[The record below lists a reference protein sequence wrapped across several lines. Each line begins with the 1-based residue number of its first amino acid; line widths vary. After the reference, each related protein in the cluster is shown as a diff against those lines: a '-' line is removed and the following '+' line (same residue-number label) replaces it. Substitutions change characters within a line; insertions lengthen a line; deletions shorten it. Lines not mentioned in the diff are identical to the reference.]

1 MIKLILP
8 LSKNTMS
15 KFFIT
20 IAFFASSLI
29 YADYSTPGTG
39 VSWNLDNLVANSGG
53 TVTFS
58 GGNYFVNSNLT
69 VSASDTVKILI
80 NATVK
85 LALNVVF
92 LVNGTLKVNPPDSA
106 KFTSIDTTQKF
117 TELRLDAAGITSSF
131 NKFIYEYSYNGLR
144 LLNVSPVFSDCKIR
158 YNCNGNPSVTVPALN
173 LFNSNPVITNC
184 LFYRN
189 YRAAIA
195 GGSNIAN
202 APQILNSQFIENNL
216 LNGNVPQINLGQ
228 SGAGTTVIR
237 GCVIRGISVNSGGI
251 AALPIGT
258 LNVVIEN
265 NNIRKNRYGIALNG
279 SVNAVIRGNIIDSN
293 SIQGLPLL
301 GGSGI
306 NCVGSGINAV
316 VSKNL
321 IRWNLWGVTLQ
332 SNAAP
337 VFGDLNVNDTNY
349 EGKNHIYGN
358 SNSGIFYDFY
368 NNTPNPIKAEN
379 NYWGT
384 MIQDS
389 VEAHI
394 FHQPDSS
401 ALGLVD
407 YLPLWL
413 PTGVTQV
420 NTSLPSGFRL
430 YKAYPNPFNPETKI
444 KFDVPSYSGA
454 DLSNIKLVIYD
465 ITGREIKLLLNESLK
480 TGTYEINWDA
490 SSYAGGVYFCRL
502 ISEKFSGAV
511 KLVLI
516 K

>member
-1 MIKLILP
+1 MKKALVLLIFMLT
-8 LSKNTMS
+8 LFSYINI
-15 KFFIT
+15 F
-20 IAFFASSLI
+20 
-29 YADYSTPGTG
+29 ADYTTPGTS
-39 VSWNLDNLVANSGG
+39 VSWNLNDLVTNSGG

-58 GGNYFVNSNLT
+58 GGNYLINSNLT
-69 VSASDTVKILI
+69 VASSDTIKILS

-92 LVNGTLKVNPPDSA
+92 LVNGALIVNPPDSV

-117 TELRLDAAGITSSF
+117 TELRLDAASNTSLF
-131 NKFIYEYSYNGLR
+131 NKFIYEYSFNGLR
-144 LLNVSPVFSDCKIR
+144 LLNVSPSFTNCTFR
-158 YNCNGNPSVTVPALN
+158 YNCNGNSLVTVPALN
-173 LFNSNPVITNC
+173 LFNANPVITNC

-228 SGAGTTVIR
+228 SGAGTTIIR
-237 GCVIRGISVNSGGI
+237 GCLIRGISVQSGGI
-251 AALPIGT
+251 AALPTSGT
-258 LNVVIEN
+258 FTVIIEN

-279 SVNAVIRGNIIDSN
+279 SVNAIIRGNIIDSN
-293 SIQGLPLL
+293 NIQGSPNL
-301 GGSGI
+301 GGSGL
-306 NCVGSGINAV
+306 NFVGSGITAK
-316 VSKNL
+316 VSKNI

-337 VFGDLNVNDTNY
+337 VFGDLSISDTNFI
-349 EGKNHIYGN
+349 GMNQIHSN

-368 NNTPNPIKAEN
+368 NNTSQPIKAEN
-379 NYWGT
+379 NFWGT

-401 ALGLVD
+401 AFGMVD
-407 YLPLWL
+407 YLPLWA
-413 PTGVTQV
+413 PVGVTV
-420 NTSLPSGFRL
+420 TNLELPSEFRL
-430 YKAYPNPFNPETKI
+430 YDAYPNPFNPVTTI
-444 KFDVPSYSGA
+444 KFDITNNSVV
-454 DLSNIKLVIYD
+454 KLFVYD
-465 ITGREIKLLLNESLK
+465 ITGKQTAMLVDQNLNSGK
-480 TGTYEINWDA
+480 YSVNFDA
-490 SSYAGGVYFCRL
+490 SNLASGIYFYKL
-502 ISEKFSGAV
+502 QTEGFISSK

>member
-1 MIKLILP
+1 MKKVLVLLIFT
-8 LSKNTMS
+8 LSLL
-15 KFFIT
+15 
-20 IAFFASSLI
+20 SSI
-29 YADYSTPGTG
+29 NIFADYTTPGTS
-39 VSWNLDNLVANSGG
+39 VSWNLNDLVTNSGG

-58 GGNYFVNSNLT
+58 GGSYFVNSNLT
-69 VSASDTVKILI
+69 VSSSDTIKILS

-92 LVNGTLKVNPPDSA
+92 LVNGALIVNPADSV

-117 TELRLDAAGITSSF
+117 TELRLDAASNTSYF
-131 NKFIYEYSYNGLR
+131 NKFIYEYSFNGLR
-144 LLNVSPVFSDCKIR
+144 LLNVSPSFTNCTFR
-158 YNCNGNPSVTVPALN
+158 YNCNGNSSVTVPALN
-173 LFNSNPVITNC
+173 LFNANPVITNC

-237 GCVIRGISVNSGGI
+237 GCLIRGISIQSGGI
-251 AALPIGT
+251 AALPVGT
-258 LNVVIEN
+258 LTVIIEN

-279 SVNAVIRGNIIDSN
+279 SVNAIIRGNIIDSN
-293 SIQGLPLL
+293 NIQGSPNL
-301 GGSGI
+301 GGSGL
-306 NCVGSGINAV
+306 NFVGSGITAR
-316 VSKNL
+316 VSKNI

-337 VFGDLNVNDTNY
+337 VFGDLSISDTNFV
-349 EGKNHIYGN
+349 GMNQIHSN

-379 NYWGT
+379 NFWGT
-384 MIQDS
+384 MNQDS

-401 ALGLVD
+401 AFGMVD
-407 YLPLWL
+407 YLPLWA
-413 PTGVTQV
+413 PVGVTV
-420 NTSLPSGFRL
+420 ISSETPSEFRL
-430 YKAYPNPFNPETKI
+430 YDAYPNPFNPETKI
-444 KFDVPSYSGA
+444 KYIIPKAGLVKLYIYDALGRVVSTLVNGYIHAGSYEIAFNAS
-454 DLSNIKLVIYD
+454 DLSSGLYFFKI
-465 ITGREIKLLLNESLK
+465 E
-480 TGTYEINWDA
+480 
-490 SSYAGGVYFCRL
+490 AGDFR
-502 ISEKFSGAV
+502 GA
-511 KLVLI
+511 KKMILI

>member
-1 MIKLILP
+1 MKKVFVLLVLMPAIL
-8 LSKNTMS
+8 STFKV
-15 KFFIT
+15 F
-20 IAFFASSLI
+20 
-29 YADYSTPGTG
+29 ADYTTPGTS
-39 VSWNLDNLVANSGG
+39 VSWNLNDLVTNSGG

-58 GGNYFVNSNLT
+58 GGNYFINSNLT
-69 VSASDTVKILI
+69 VSSSDTIKILS

-92 LVNGTLKVNPPDSA
+92 LVNGTLIINPPDSV

-117 TELRLDAAGITSSF
+117 TELRLDAASNTSSF
-131 NKFIYEYSYNGLR
+131 NKFIYEYSFNGLR
-144 LLNVSPVFSDCKIR
+144 LLTVSPAFTNCTFR
-158 YNCNGNPSVTVPALN
+158 YNCNGNGSTTVPALN
-173 LFNSNPVITNC
+173 LFNANPVITNC

-202 APQILNSQFIENNL
+202 APQILYSQFIENNL

-237 GCVIRGISVNSGGI
+237 GCLIRGISVQSGGI

-258 LNVVIEN
+258 LTVIIEN

-279 SVNAVIRGNIIDSN
+279 SVNAIIRGNIIDSN
-293 SIQGLPLL
+293 NIQGSPNL
-301 GGSGI
+301 GGSGL
-306 NCVGSGINAV
+306 NFVGSGITAK
-316 VSKNL
+316 VSKNM

-337 VFGDLNVNDTNY
+337 VFGDLSISDTNFV
-349 EGKNHIYGN
+349 GMNLIHSN
-358 SNSGIFYDFY
+358 SNSGVFFDFY

-379 NYWGT
+379 NFWGT
-384 MIQDS
+384 MNQDS

-401 ALGLVD
+401 AFGMVD
-407 YLPLWL
+407 YLPLWA
-413 PTGVTQV
+413 PVGVNVTNSEV
-420 NTSLPSGFRL
+420 PSDFRL
-430 YKAYPNPFNPETKI
+430 YDAYPNPFNPVTTI
-444 KFDVPSYSGA
+444 KFDITNDSDV
-454 DLSNIKLVIYD
+454 KLFIYD
-465 ITGREIKLLLNESLK
+465 ITGKETAVLVDQKLLP
-480 TGTYEINWDA
+480 GTYSVDFNA
-490 SSYAGGVYFCRL
+490 SNLASGIYFYRL
-502 ISEKFSGAV
+502 QTKEYSKTK
-511 KLVLI
+511 KLVLV

>member
-1 MIKLILP
+1 MKKIFVFTVLVL
-8 LSKNTMS
+8 
-15 KFFIT
+15 
-20 IAFFASSLI
+20 SLI
-29 YADYSTPGTG
+29 SGSSSFANYTTPGTS
-39 VSWNLDNLVANSGG
+39 VSWNLNDLVTNSGG
-53 TVTFS
+53 IVTFS
-58 GGNYFVNSNLT
+58 GGSYLINDTLI
-69 VSASDTVKILI
+69 VSSSDTIKILS

-92 LVNGTLKVNPPDSA
+92 LVNGALIVNPPDSL

-117 TELRLDAAGITSSF
+117 SELRLDAASNTSSF
-131 NKFIYEYSYNGLR
+131 NKFIYEYSFNGLR
-144 LLNVSPVFSDCKIR
+144 LLTVSPSFTNCTFR
-158 YNCNGNPSVTVPALN
+158 YNCNGNSSVTVPALN

-228 SGAGTTVIR
+228 SGTGTTIIR
-237 GCVIRGISVNSGGI
+237 GCLIRGISVQSGGI

-258 LNVVIEN
+258 LTVIIEN

-279 SVNAVIRGNIIDSN
+279 SVNAIIRGNIIDSN
-293 SIQGLPLL
+293 NIQGSPNL
-301 GGSGI
+301 GGSGL
-306 NCVGSGINAV
+306 NFVGSGITAK
-316 VSKNL
+316 VSKNI

-337 VFGDLNVNDTNY
+337 VFGDLSISDTNFV
-349 EGKNHIYGN
+349 GMNQIHSN

-379 NYWGT
+379 NFWGT
-384 MIQDS
+384 MNQDS

-401 ALGLVD
+401 AFGMVD
-407 YLPLWL
+407 YLPLWA
-413 PTGVTQV
+413 PVGVTV
-420 NTSLPSGFRL
+420 TNLEVPLNFKL
-430 YKAYPNPFNPETKI
+430 YDAYPNPFNPVTTI
-444 KFDVPSYSGA
+444 KFDIS
-454 DLSNIKLVIYD
+454 SNSDVKLFVFD
-465 ITGREIKLLLNESLK
+465 ITGRQAAMLVDQNLNSGK
-480 TGTYEINWDA
+480 YSVNFDA
-490 SSYAGGVYFCRL
+490 SNLASGIYFYKL
-502 ISEKFSGAV
+502 QTEGFISAK